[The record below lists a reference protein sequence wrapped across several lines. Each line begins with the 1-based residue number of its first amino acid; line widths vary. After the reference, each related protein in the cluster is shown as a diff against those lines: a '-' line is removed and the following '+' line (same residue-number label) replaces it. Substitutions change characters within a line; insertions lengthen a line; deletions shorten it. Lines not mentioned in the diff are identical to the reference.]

1 VYYQELGYMVGK
13 VDCTGSRRRP
23 SHDLFGFADL
33 IGFAT
38 DGDGL
43 VVVLIQLTNRSSH
56 AKHRNK
62 ILMSTRAYEVVRRF
76 GGRVRIDLISWKIM
90 AGERKYTPWVE
101 DMNQTIMEQP

>member
-1 VYYQELGYMVGK
+1 MVGK

-33 IGFAT
+33 IGFAV
-38 DGDGL
+38 DQDDHL
-43 VVVLIQLTNRSSH
+43 AVVLIQYTDRSSH

-62 ILMSTRAYEVVRRF
+62 ILMSARAHEVVRQF
-76 GGRVRIDLISWKIM
+76 DGHIRIDLVSWKIM
-90 AGERKYTPWVE
+90 AGDRKYTPWVE